1 MLFSSMVMSLQSA
14 IKYKQVPFV
23 EKLEIDVR
31 GLLTPLTSNGE
42 IETFNIE
49 IGEIKK
55 SDSTDM
61 VTKGYRQL
69 WLRLAVISYALSII
83 DPKLKCNLIGNL
95 YTRKTDKTFNSQ
107 YDDGN
112 KNIRFCKTINR
123 YPEAVI
129 HSDNVVFFCSSLD
142 INSKVTTLTMAPEYE
157 DITLK

>member
-107 YDDGN
+107 YDDG
-112 KNIRFCKTINR
+112 

>member
-1 MLFSSMVMSLQSA
+1 MSLQSA

-107 YDDGN
+107 YDDG
-112 KNIRFCKTINR
+112 

-129 HSDNVVFFCSSLD
+129 HSDNFCSSLD

>member
-1 MLFSSMVMSLQSA
+1 MINVC
-14 IKYKQVPFV
+14 INI

-69 WLRLAVISYALSII
+69 WLRLAVIGYAQSII
-83 DPKLKCNLIGNL
+83 DPK
-95 YTRKTDKTFNSQ
+95 T
-107 YDDGN
+107 
-112 KNIRFCKTINR
+112 
-123 YPEAVI
+123 
-129 HSDNVVFFCSSLD
+129 
-142 INSKVTTLTMAPEYE
+142 KV
-157 DITLK
+157 